1 MQPVD
6 SPRLTLPERPR
17 WYALYV
23 CSRHEK
29 RVAERLTL
37 RAVEH
42 FLPTYKS
49 IHRWKNGCRMLLD
62 LPLFPGYVFT
72 KISSSQR
79 SQVLNCPGALWFVT
93 CGQEPVALEDAE
105 VEGLKLG
112 LTKCTAKPHPYL
124 HTGNY
129 VLVRSGPFAGMVGI
143 LMREKNNFRVVI
155 SVKMIASSVAVEL
168 DYADL
173 DPLPVQLGAVAG
185 R

>member
-1 MQPVD
+1 MSPVD
-6 SPRLTLPERPR
+6 GLLNLPEPAR

-29 RVAERLTL
+29 RVAELLTL
-37 RAVEH
+37 KGVEQ
-42 FLPTYKS
+42 FVPTYKS
-49 IHRWKNGCRMLLD
+49 THRWKNRCRMQLD

-72 KISSSQR
+72 KISPSQQP
-79 SQVLNCPGALWFVT
+79 QVLSCPGALWFVT
-93 CGQEPVALEDAE
+93 CGPKPVALADAE

-143 LMREKNNFRVVI
+143 LIREKNDFRVVI
-155 SVKMIASSVAVEL
+155 SIKMIANSVVVEL
-168 DYADL
+168 DFADL
-173 DPLPVQLGAVAG
+173 DPLPIQPG
-185 R
+185 